1 MLEQKRNMS
10 VLEQKRNRL
19 LMDGLLVVLML
30 WSLVSM
36 IGCATTDPDPV
47 ASFPAAKY
55 GNWTNTGSY
64 TPDPK
69 EDPALYAV
77 GEVSNVGNSSL
88 AWDAAENRAR
98 ANLVKRFQSYI
109 AVLMRDYAASAN
121 KDGNGNEQ
129 QDVERAIKTFASM
142 TLYGVYPVDR
152 ACSSETRS
160 CKVLVRMS
168 GENLKAQ
175 LLESKNLPDAVKAYV
190 QKNSERMFEL
200 LQQEE
205 SKAK

>member
-1 MLEQKRNMS
+1 MS

-19 LMDGLLVVLML
+19 LMGGLLVVLML

-47 ASFPAAKY
+47 NPAASFPAAKY
-55 GNWTNTGSY
+55 GNWTKTGAY
-64 TPDPK
+64 NPDPK
-69 EDPALYAV
+69 EDTALYAV
-77 GEVSNVGNSSL
+77 GEVSGVGNESL

-98 ANLVKRFQSYI
+98 ANLVKRFQSYT

-121 KDGNGNEQ
+121 KDSNGNEQ
-129 QDVERAIKTFASM
+129 QNIERAIKTFASM

-152 ACSSETRS
+152 ACNFETRS

-168 GENLKAQ
+168 GENLRAQ
-175 LLESKNLPDAVKAYV
+175 LLESKNLPDTVKAYV